1 MGRFINGDDRLV
13 DNGNMFAYCGNNP
26 VMNIDRDGHWSW
38 SGIKNAVQNA
48 FNTIVRTVAKV
59 ATTILNNIGIDT
71 SLTASGAIGEWD
83 ASDNTSWFNP
93 IEPYF
98 HVSENIDVNLYK
110 PPSLEKLNICLNFDR
125 DGWGGIDYKQSINE
139 SIYLN
144 YSFSSVGYGINES
157 QNKSIEFYA
166 NDDGKSTILAKKT
179 IINLDDNNSFAVS
192 NGIRIKEDVL
202 RNEILIVGSAFV
214 GITAGAYL
222 LGPIILGF
230 IGTVGGSS
238 IVTPSKI

>member
-1 MGRFINGDDRLV
+1 MIRSTTSRALSSMICLEDWSRLL
-13 DNGNMFAYCGNNP
+13 
-26 VMNIDRDGHWSW
+26 IL
-38 SGIKNAVQNA
+38 
-48 FNTIVRTVAKV
+48 KV
-59 ATTILNNIGIDT
+59 T
-71 SLTASGAIGEWD
+71 SLTASGAIGEWY

-98 HVSENIDVNLYK
+98 HVSEN
-110 PPSLEKLNICLNFDR
+110 
-125 DGWGGIDYKQSINE
+125 IDYKQSINE

-214 GITAGAYL
+214 GATHVMYVLPTLIPIMGGVLAGQK
-222 LGPIILGF
+222 
-230 IGTVGGSS
+230 V
-238 IVTPSKI
+238 